1 MKKGNKFLKK
11 DYKKERNTG
20 QGEKIRLRKIQNR
33 QDRMKNKLV
42 IVESP
47 AKAKT
52 IGKILGNGYTIKASM
67 GHVRDLPQRSLGVDI
82 EHNFAPQ
89 YEENRERS
97 KNLNDL
103 KSAAKG
109 AAEIYLAPDPDRE
122 GEAIAWHLKDML
134 SKDNKSAVFRRVT
147 FHEITASAIRKAF
160 ESPADIDLDR
170 VDAQQARRVL
180 DRIVGY
186 MVSPLLWGRIEKGL
200 SAGRVQ
206 SVALRLVCER
216 EREILSFVPKEYW
229 NFSAKFHAEGT
240 KEMYS
245 ARLFKIDGE
254 KFEISSSAEAD
265 KLLAAVRASSS
276 WKIAN
281 VEETPRKR
289 FAQPPFI
296 TSTLQQAASSSLGF
310 SANSTMRIAQQLY
323 EGLDIGNG
331 TTRGLITYM
340 RTDAVAVAT
349 EAQQAARK
357 YIEEN
362 YGAEYVPAKPNI
374 YRSKASAQGAHEAI
388 RPTDITLTPEKL
400 KGVLDTQQLKLYT
413 LIWKRFTASQMA
425 PCEQMRTSVDTQSI
439 SPEDSRLYTFR
450 STATVTTFAGFLRAY
465 NIQEE
470 GAASEEDEDT
480 KDAEVLKNLK
490 NGMTSILADSTGEQ
504 KFTEPA
510 PRFSEATL
518 IKELESNG
526 IGRPSTYATIVNT
539 IQVRKYVNK
548 EKGKLIPTELGFK
561 INDYLVAKLPEL
573 FQVGFTADMENQLDS
588 VEEGKV
594 VWTEMMQEFYD
605 KFLKWLSAA
614 KTEGAPEG
622 EKAKALIEL
631 LNSIKEWQKAEKTG
645 TRTYDD
651 KRFFSSVL
659 KAFESGKTITAKQWE
674 ALLRLAVKYEEQL
687 SALAEIAEKC
697 NFTEELASTRQI
709 ALERTEKAAE
719 AKKQLKDASVQ
730 AEISKYQSLFSIMD
744 VIKWD
749 VPEKRNAFDEKKFYN
764 SLKTQN
770 SQGKLL
776 SIKQL
781 SVLSRLAIKYK
792 AQFSAEDYA
801 KITEILNLP
810 AEEPSSATTE
820 KTDPEILFKKFES
833 VKEWAEPRKIG
844 RMVYDDKAFYESLLK
859 QHKAK
864 KELSAKQLAAL
875 QKLAGKYSLN

>member
-1 MKKGNKFLKK
+1 
-11 DYKKERNTG
+11 
-20 QGEKIRLRKIQNR
+20 
-33 QDRMKNKLV
+33 MKNKLV

-82 EHNFAPQ
+82 EHDFAPQ

-97 KNLNDL
+97 KNLSDL
-103 KSAAKG
+103 KNAAKG

-134 SKDNKSAVFRRVT
+134 SKGNKDAVFRRVT

-160 ESPADIDLDR
+160 ENPADIDLDR

-216 EREILSFVPKEYW
+216 EREILSFIPKEYW
-229 NFSAKFHAEGT
+229 NFSAVFATGKNNAQYTG
-240 KEMYS
+240 K
-245 ARLFKIDGE
+245 LFKINAE
-254 KFEISSSAEAD
+254 KFEANDQASAD
-265 KLLAAVRASSS
+265 GILSAVRAVKT
-276 WKIAN
+276 WKVAN
-281 VEETPRKR
+281 IDVLPRKR

-340 RTDAVAVAT
+340 RTDAVAVAV
-349 EAQQAARK
+349 EAQQAART
-357 YIEEN
+357 YIAEN
-362 YGAEYVPAKPNI
+362 YGMEYVPAKPNV

-413 LIWKRFTASQMA
+413 LIWKRFAASQMA
-425 PCEQMRTSVDTQSI
+425 PCEQLRTSVDTESV
-439 SPEDSRLYTFR
+439 SPLDSRLYTFR

-470 GAASEEDEDT
+470 GVVNDEEEDT
-480 KDAEVLKNLK
+480 KDADILKELK
-490 NGMTSILADSTGEQ
+490 ENDTCDLAEAIGEQ

-594 VWTEMMQEFYD
+594 IWTEMMQDFYG
-605 KFLKWLSAA
+605 KFLQWLSAA
-614 KTEGAPEG
+614 KTEGAPAG

-631 LNSIKEWQKAEKTG
+631 LNSITQWQKAEKSG
-645 TRTYDD
+645 NRTYDD

-659 KAFESGKTITAKQWE
+659 KAHESGKTVTAKQWE

-687 SALAEIAEKC
+687 STLSSVAEKYD
-697 NFTEELASTRQI
+697 FTEELASTREISLQ
-709 ALERTEKAAE
+709 RSEKAAE
-719 AKKQLKDASVQ
+719 AKRHLEDASVQ
-730 AEISKYQSLFSIMD
+730 AEIGKYQALFSLMD
-744 VIKWD
+744 NIKWEQ
-749 VPEKRNAFDEKKFYN
+749 PEKRNAFDEKKFYI

-770 SQGKLL
+770 SQGKIL
-776 SIKQL
+776 SAKQL
-781 SVLSRLAIKYK
+781 SVLSRLAAKYK
-792 AQFSAEDYA
+792 SQFSKEDFEKIAEMLH
-801 KITEILNLP
+801 IP
-810 AEEPSSATTE
+810 AEEPVAESTP
-820 KTDPEILFKKFES
+820 KTDPEILFCKFAT

-875 QKLAGKYSLN
+875 EKLAGKYALL

>member
-1 MKKGNKFLKK
+1 
-11 DYKKERNTG
+11 
-20 QGEKIRLRKIQNR
+20 
-33 QDRMKNKLV
+33 MKNKLV

-82 EHNFAPQ
+82 EHDFAPQ
-89 YEENRERS
+89 YEENRDRT

-134 SKDNKSAVFRRVT
+134 SKGNKNASFKRVT
-147 FHEITASAIRKAF
+147 FHEITGSAIRKAF
-160 ESPADIDLDR
+160 ENPADIDLDR

-216 EREILSFVPKEYW
+216 EREILAFIPKEYW
-229 NFSAKFHAEGT
+229 NFTARFHGEMQ
-240 KEMYS
+240 KESYMGK
-245 ARLFKIDGE
+245 LFKIDGE
-254 KFEISSSAEAD
+254 KFEVTGKEQADSLLADIQKISS
-265 KLLAAVRASSS
+265 
-276 WKIAN
+276 WQIAN
-281 VEETPRKR
+281 VEEVPRKR

-340 RTDAVAVAT
+340 RTDAVAVAV
-349 EAQQAARK
+349 EAQMAARK

-413 LIWKRFTASQMA
+413 LIWRRFAASQMSA
-425 PCEQMRTSVDTQSI
+425 CEQMRTSVDTVGRSSAS
-439 SPEDSRLYTFR
+439 SPLYTFR

-470 GAASEEDEDT
+470 GVNNEDEEDT
-480 KDAEVLKNLK
+480 RDAEALKKLK
-490 NGMTSILADSTGEQ
+490 NGMAADLAEIAGEQ

-594 VWTEMMQEFYD
+594 VWTEMMHEFYD
-605 KFLKWLSAA
+605 KFLQWLSAA

-622 EKAKALIEL
+622 EKAKAVIEL
-631 LNSIKEWQKAEKTG
+631 LSGITQWQKAEKSG
-645 TRTYDD
+645 NRTYDD

-659 KAFESGKTITAKQWE
+659 KAFESGKTVTAKQWE
-674 ALLRLAVKYEEQL
+674 ALLRLAVKYEDQL
-687 SALAEIAEKC
+687 PGLAGAAESC
-697 NFTEELASTRQI
+697 AFTGELAATREQS
-709 ALERTEKAAE
+709 EKRKEKAEE
-719 AKKQLKDASVQ
+719 ARKLQEDASVQ
-730 AEISKYQSLFSIMD
+730 AEVGKYQQIFALMD
-744 VIKWD
+744 TVKWEQS
-749 VPEKRNAFDEKKFYN
+749 EKRNAFDEKKFYA
-764 SLKTQN
+764 SLKQQN
-770 SQGKLL
+770 GQGKMF
-776 SIKQL
+776 SAKQL
-781 SVLSRLAIKYK
+781 AVLTRLAVKYK
-792 AQFSAEDYA
+792 EQFKEEDFA
-801 KITEILNLP
+801 VISSILNIP
-810 AEEPSSATTE
+810 KEEAASPVSTE
-820 KTDPEILFKKFES
+820 TDLAALFAKFES

-844 RMVYDDKAFYESLLK
+844 RMIYDDKAFYESLLK
-859 QHKAK
+859 QHKAG

-875 QKLAGKYSLN
+875 QKLAGKYSLL